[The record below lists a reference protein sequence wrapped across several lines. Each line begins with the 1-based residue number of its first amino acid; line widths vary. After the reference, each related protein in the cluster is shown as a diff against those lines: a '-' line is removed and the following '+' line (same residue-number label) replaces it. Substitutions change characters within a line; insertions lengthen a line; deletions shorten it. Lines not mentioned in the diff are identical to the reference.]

1 MFGMMKSCGGFG
13 SVTALLSLFAL
24 ATTAAAVAM
33 GAFGKKRLA
42 SLLAGLGLMLTG
54 ATGLGGFAGTLA
66 GRSVTQAAV
75 SAPSITKTDHARI
88 LHQGHLEARDCA
100 RLGLGFAAL
109 PFLLGVIGATMS
121 LFDKKKAPSTAP
133 ESEEAANAS
142 SPAADADAPLV
153 PMVLLGASMAFT
165 GLLASGG
172 LGAAAVGGA
181 DYEPIVWSLMA
192 KSEAVVAASASG
204 STPEIRRACEA
215 LEVALSGGQ
224 TGEARACGAR
234 VDLDLTA
241 VTELPAASDTCVRD
255 QMILLG
261 MTSPANGERG
271 RLAKR
276 VVCSATFAALPPLA
290 KSALETQI
298 KSFE

>member
-1 MFGMMKSCGGFG
+1 M
-13 SVTALLSLFAL
+13 
-24 ATTAAAVAM
+24 
-33 GAFGKKRLA
+33 
-42 SLLAGLGLMLTG
+42 
-54 ATGLGGFAGTLA
+54 GFAGTLA
-66 GRSVTQAAV
+66 GRSVTQASV
-75 SAPSITKTDHARI
+75 SAPSITKTDRARI

-109 PFLLGVIGATMS
+109 PFLLGVTGATMS
-121 LFDKKKAPSTAP
+121 LFDKKKAPDTSP
-133 ESEEAANAS
+133 ESQEASNAS
-142 SPAADADAPLV
+142 SAAPADADAPHV

-172 LGAAAVGGA
+172 LGAASVGGA

-192 KSEAVVAASASG
+192 KSEAVVTASASAS
-204 STPEIRRACEA
+204 STPETRRPVCEA

-234 VDLDLTA
+234 VDLDLSA

-255 QMILLG
+255 QMIALG

-276 VVCSATFAALPPLA
+276 VMCSATFAALPPLA
-290 KSALETQI
+290 KSALEPQI

>member
-13 SVTALLSLFAL
+13 GVAGLLSLLAF

-33 GAFGKKRLA
+33 GIGGKKRHA
-42 SLLAGLGLMLTG
+42 SLFAGLGLVLTG
-54 ATGLGGFAGTLA
+54 ATGLVGFAGTLA

-75 SAPSITKTDHARI
+75 SAPSITKTDRARM
-88 LHQGHLEARDCA
+88 LHQGHLEARECA

-109 PFLLGVIGATMS
+109 PFLLGVTAATMS
-121 LFDKKKAPSTAP
+121 LFDKKKEEAQEASTA
-133 ESEEAANAS
+133 AS
-142 SPAADADAPLV
+142 PLPPDADLPVV
-153 PMVLLGASMAFT
+153 PVVLLGAAMAFT
-165 GLLASGG
+165 GLLSSGG
-172 LGAAAVGGA
+172 LGTASVGGA

-192 KSEAVVAASASG
+192 KSEAVVAASASAS
-204 STPEIRRACEA
+204 STPESRRPVCEA
-215 LEVALSGGQ
+215 LEVALSGAQ
-224 TGEARACGAR
+224 PGEARACGAR
-234 VDLDLTA
+234 VDLDLAA

-255 QMILLG
+255 QMIALG
-261 MTSPANGERG
+261 GTSPANGERG

-290 KSALETQI
+290 KSALEPQL